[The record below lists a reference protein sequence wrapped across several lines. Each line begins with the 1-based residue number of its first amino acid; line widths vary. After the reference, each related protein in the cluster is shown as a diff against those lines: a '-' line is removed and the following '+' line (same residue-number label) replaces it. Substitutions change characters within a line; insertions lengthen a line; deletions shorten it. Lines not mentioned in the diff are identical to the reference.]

1 VVKCGKKF
9 INLNNQS
16 SFMLNLIGTYEA
28 KSDVK
33 GRVMLPSSLK
43 KQLSPVL
50 GGEFVLKRSMFQ
62 PCLELYPIEEWQKVM
77 GQVSKLNR
85 FNKKNNDFIR
95 KLTAGIKILTVD
107 GSGRVLLAKDL
118 IAFAGI
124 DKEVV
129 LSSSI
134 QFVEIW
140 DKEAYENAVL
150 DIDGELAS
158 LAEEVMGG
166 INFDEDGVS

>member
-1 VVKCGKKF
+1 
-9 INLNNQS
+9 
-16 SFMLNLIGTYEA
+16 
-28 KSDVK
+28 
-33 GRVMLPSSLK
+33 
-43 KQLSPVL
+43 
-50 GGEFVLKRSMFQ
+50 MFQ

-95 KLTAGIKILTVD
+95 KLTAGVKILTVD
-107 GSGRVLLAKDL
+107 SSGRVLLAKDL
-118 IAFAGI
+118 ISFAGI

-134 QFVEIW
+134 QFIEIW
-140 DKEAYENAVL
+140 DKALYEKAVL
-150 DIDGELAS
+150 DEDGALAS

-166 INFDEDGVS
+166 VNFDEDGVS